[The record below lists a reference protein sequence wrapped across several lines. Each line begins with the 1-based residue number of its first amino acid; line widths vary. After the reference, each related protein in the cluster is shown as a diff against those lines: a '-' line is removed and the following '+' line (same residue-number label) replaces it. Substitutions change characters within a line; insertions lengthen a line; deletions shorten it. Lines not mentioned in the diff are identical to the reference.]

1 MTSSLPSNS
10 PPAAEPE
17 ISHRPDGPNSK
28 ANVVPAAPTVAL
40 TAADDGSEFPNLTQ
54 DSRVDTGDSG
64 SGRRTGLLSGW
75 NRITRRPSVSIA
87 PPPRPSSLQQHEQS
101 SPTPSRHGEVQ
112 TGDTVEEKLVVEAAS
127 DTAGGVNEADDPPV
141 VSQATYALDVFPSG
155 IRPRTSVDIIAVHDF
170 DETLEDAWVM
180 PVEPSSM
187 HLLNPGRPDG
197 ERDRTSSPGLRDA
210 QRGKLV
216 DKKGKGPD
224 LANQTEGFPKLDG
237 KLRPLGK
244 DLKLKVIKSL
254 EPSMRSS
261 SEFDI
266 RGRPRAVNW
275 IRDFVPNHVTD
286 SRVLS
291 FNYSSPTFDKR
302 TGNWAEYVEN
312 AAKALLERVAGSRQL
327 FFQRG
332 VPVVF
337 IGSGFGGIIIQ
348 KAIALAAKQEDAGS
362 LLLDDIYQVVFLD
375 TPFPEPD
382 EPQSMGSEDRFKSWF
397 PKNTNVRMSRIL
409 LEIETRDK
417 DSELVNDVWKEYQEP
432 RKGSARGL
440 EITWLYSQARVQQ
453 GDIDNM
459 SLCKDE
465 DEYRASIAGITFTSV
480 AIYRH
485 RRLAR
490 MGDAQD
496 YIYRT
501 ILAKM
506 QSTVLYQAI
515 KSGNVGLVENIL
527 DSKPS
532 IIYKTESGRN
542 PLHVACLMEPP
553 NETIVTLLI
562 NERPDDTTEPDNG
575 GATPLHH
582 AVFKA
587 WYNEPE
593 EGRERSEYSGVIRYL
608 MRNMQREDLDL
619 YDNEGRSP
627 WDWICED
634 STEYYCGC
642 NGSECAA
649 TWIREL
655 RENLE
660 PIRGPAITQE
670 YDLPTE
676 PTPPTPDS
684 SQYIASFV
692 AEGTVSEFYHTTNK
706 KTKRVEEQINL
717 KTTSVYEMV
726 YDANKRCARI
736 LESSRRKG
744 QDKDFRCRWILLP
757 ANNAS
762 SPLPRTT
769 QGAALTLFGRLGTMA
784 I

>member
-1 MTSSLPSNS
+1 MSFG
-10 PPAAEPE
+10 
-17 ISHRPDGPNSK
+17 H
-28 ANVVPAAPTVAL
+28 
-40 TAADDGSEFPNLTQ
+40 
-54 DSRVDTGDSG
+54 
-64 SGRRTGLLSGW
+64 
-75 NRITRRPSVSIA
+75 
-87 PPPRPSSLQQHEQS
+87 H
-101 SPTPSRHGEVQ
+101 
-112 TGDTVEEKLVVEAAS
+112 KLVARLLMHW
-127 DTAGGVNEADDPPV
+127 GML
-141 VSQATYALDVFPSG
+141 QATYTLAIYPEG

-170 DETLEDAWVM
+170 DETPEDAWVM
-180 PVEPSSM
+180 PVER
-187 HLLNPGRPDG
+187 LLSPGRPDG
-197 ERDRTSSPGLRDA
+197 ERDRTASPGP
-210 QRGKLV
+210 QRIKLI
-216 DKKGKGPD
+216 DKKGKGPELVNPSD
-224 LANQTEGFPKLDG
+224 GNPKLDA
-237 KLRPLGK
+237 KLRPPGK
-244 DLKLKVIKSL
+244 DFKGRGRSL

-261 SEFDI
+261 SEFDV

-275 IRDFVPNHVTD
+275 IRDFIPNDITD

-291 FNYSSPTFDKR
+291 FSYSSPTFVKK
-302 TGNWAEYVEN
+302 TGSWAEYVEN
-312 AAKALLERVAGSRQL
+312 ASKTLLERIVGSRQL

-332 VPVVF
+332 VPIVF
-337 IGSGFGGIIIQ
+337 IGSGFGGIVIQ
-348 KAIALAAKQEDAGS
+348 KAIALAAKQNDTAS
-362 LLLDDIYQVVFLD
+362 LSLDDIFQVIFLD

-382 EPQSMGSEDRFKSWF
+382 EPLTPDRFKSWF

-417 DSELVNDVWKEYQEP
+417 ESELVEDVWNEYQ
-432 RKGSARGL
+432 GSQKELARGL
-440 EITWLYSQARVQQ
+440 ETTWLYSQARVQQ
-453 GDIDNM
+453 GDSDNM

-465 DEYRASIAGITFTSV
+465 DEYRASIKGVTFTSV

-490 MGDAQD
+490 MGDTQD
-496 YIYRT
+496 YIYQT

-506 QSTVLYQAI
+506 QSTILYQAI
-515 KSGNVGLVENIL
+515 KSRNVELVENIL
-527 DSKPS
+527 DSKPRL
-532 IIYKTESGRN
+532 IYKTESGRN
-542 PLHVACLMEPP
+542 PLHIACVMEPP
-553 NETIVTLLI
+553 SDTIVTLLI
-562 NERPDDTTEPDNG
+562 NERPDDTTEPDDG
-575 GATPLHH
+575 GSTPLHH

-619 YDNEGRSP
+619 HDNEGRSP

-660 PIRGPAITQE
+660 PIRGPAITQD

-717 KTTSVYEMV
+717 KTTSVYDMV
-726 YDANKRCARI
+726 YDANKRCART

-744 QDKDFRCRWILLP
+744 KDKDFRCRWILLP

-762 SPLPRTT
+762 SL
-769 QGAALTLFGRLGTMA
+769 LTPP
-784 I
+784 